1 MYKHIVVGTD
11 GSDTASGAVSQAT
24 RLAELT
30 GATVHVVC
38 AYKLPA
44 PMGAAVL
51 APETLAYGP
60 TTAEVKARADE
71 VLERAA
77 EHLRR
82 AGVKSETYACPGS
95 AAEAIIHV
103 AETKKADVIVV
114 GSRGMNGARRL
125 LGSVPN
131 SIAHHAPC
139 SVLIAQT
146 TAS

>member
-1 MYKHIVVGTD
+1 MYTNIVVGTD
-11 GSDTASGAVSQAT
+11 GSETASGAVSQAT

-44 PMGAAVL
+44 AMGAAVL
-51 APETLAYGP
+51 APETMAYAP
-60 TTAEVKARADE
+60 TTAEVKSHAE
-71 VLERAA
+71 KVLEQAADQLRA
-77 EHLRR
+77 
-82 AGVKSETYACPGS
+82 AGVKSEVYSCPGS

-103 AETKKADVIVV
+103 AETQKADMIIV
-114 GSRGMNGARRL
+114 GSRGMTGARRL

-131 SIAHHAPC
+131 NVAHHAPC

-146 TAS
+146 C